1 MIDYIVFPVADIDE
15 EKSAKIDELN
25 LVPRSNVSKD
35 KVLMKCQHYKEVF
48 PEKVTR
54 TVTTDEEGLEIISI
68 EYPYETYSNE
78 ALATLLSSP
87 EWNFKEDEVIEDSP
101 IEECYEYGDEHFN
114 KQEAKQTV
122 DEMYHVKDGKKY
134 IGENTICKKPTK
146 FVINS
151 KIN

>member
-54 TVTTDEEGLEIISI
+54 IVTTDEEGYESI
-68 EYPYETYSNE
+68 TIKYPYDTYSDK
-78 ALATLLSSP
+78 ALYELLSSS
-87 EWNFKEDEVIEDSP
+87 EWQSVSESTLEESP
-101 IEECYEYGDEHFN
+101 IKG
-114 KQEAKQTV
+114 
-122 DEMYHVKDGKKY
+122 
-134 IGENTICKKPTK
+134 
-146 FVINS
+146 
-151 KIN
+151 